1 MRAIR
6 IHRFGG
12 PEVLQLDDIAVPSPK
27 AGEVIVRVAAAG
39 VNPVDYKIRAGGYPR
54 VTEKDLPIILG
65 RDICGTVQKS
75 GAGPLQEEVIAL
87 LGWELGGYA
96 DFVALPKSFCV
107 RKPRTLSTVDAAS
120 IPLAALTAWQGLFD
134 YGQLQ
139 AGQKVLIHAGS
150 GGVGHFAVQFA
161 AIRGAHV
168 TSTASRDNLDFV
180 RQLGAETV
188 IDYTSQRFEDLVSD
202 CDMVFDLVGG
212 DTRKR
217 SWAVLRR
224 GGILVSTLG
233 QPDED
238 EAAQRGVR
246 AKGYMAQ
253 PNASQLADIIGLI
266 EQGKVRPVVTRT
278 FGLDEAAAAQR
289 FLEKQHP
296 RGKVV
301 LAVQT

>member
-1 MRAIR
+1 M
-6 IHRFGG
+6 
-12 PEVLQLDDIAVPSPK
+12 QLEDVAVPTPK
-27 AGEVIVRVAAAG
+27 EGEVIVQVAAAG

-54 VTEKDLPIILG
+54 VTETDLPIILG
-65 RDICGTVQKS
+65 RDICGTIQKS
-75 GAGPLQEEVIAL
+75 GAGPSEEVLAL

-107 RKPRTLSTVDAAS
+107 RKPRSLTAIDAAS
-120 IPLAALTAWQGLFD
+120 IPLAAMTAWQGLFE

-161 AIRGAHV
+161 AVRGAHV

-180 RQLGAETV
+180 RQLGAEAA

-217 SWAVLRR
+217 SWGVLRR

-233 QPDED
+233 QPDEA
-238 EAAQRGVR
+238 EAARLGVR
-246 AKGYMAQ
+246 AKGYTAQ
-253 PNASQLADIIGLI
+253 PNASQLAEIVGLV
-266 EQGKVRPVVTRT
+266 EQGKVRPVVTKT
-278 FGLDEAAAAQR
+278 FGLDEAGAAQR
-289 FLEKQHP
+289 FLEKEHP

-301 LAVQT
+301 LVVRT